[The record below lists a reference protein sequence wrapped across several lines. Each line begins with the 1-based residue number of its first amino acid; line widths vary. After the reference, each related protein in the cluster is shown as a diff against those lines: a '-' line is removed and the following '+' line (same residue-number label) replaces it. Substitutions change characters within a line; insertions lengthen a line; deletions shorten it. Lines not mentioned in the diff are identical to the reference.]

1 MLYRSCSNARIYSST
16 IKNIEEG
23 IEKHQLLVSMCSAFF
38 SPFIGALCLIIFEMR
53 WQKDD
58 DSDGSSEIYVNV
70 MILTSMIQTVLIHVI
85 SFVPYKYEN
94 QDYRSC
100 MNRCT
105 VKLHY
110 SITILLFV
118 ISPVFN
124 MLVYLIML
132 ISGSE
137 SGLLFSYMAF
147 YATVSALIL
156 VSFLILLL
164 EEFTIL
170 KQDHL
175 TDICQAK
182 EAQNILNQQSG
193 TDGIDDKEEYVNEHV
208 LKQSANQITKIH
220 PLREDMFSMLFVT
233 ALRPEYMLYCSMKL
247 SEDNKEQNEID

>member
-16 IKNIEEG
+16 TLNIEEG
-23 IEKHQLLVSMCSAFF
+23 IEKHQLLVSICSSFF

-70 MILTSMIQTVLIHVI
+70 MILASMIQTILIHVI
-85 SFVPYKYEN
+85 SFVPYYNEN
-94 QDYRSC
+94 QDHRSC

-110 SITILLFV
+110 SISILLFV

-132 ISGSE
+132 TSGSE
-137 SGLLFSYMAF
+137 SGLLFSYMTF

-156 VSFLILLL
+156 VSFLTLLL
-164 EEFTIL
+164 EEFEII

-175 TDICQAK
+175 AGISYTK
-182 EAQNILNQQSG
+182 EALNILN
-193 TDGIDDKEEYVNEHV
+193 
-208 LKQSANQITKIH
+208 
-220 PLREDMFSMLFVT
+220 
-233 ALRPEYMLYCSMKL
+233 
-247 SEDNKEQNEID
+247 

>member
-16 IKNIEEG
+16 TLNIEEG
-23 IEKHQLLVSMCSAFF
+23 IEKHQLLVSICSSFF

-70 MILTSMIQTVLIHVI
+70 MILTSMIQTILIHVI
-85 SFVPYKYEN
+85 SFVPYYNEN
-94 QDYRSC
+94 QDQRSC

-110 SITILLFV
+110 SISILLFV

-132 ISGSE
+132 TSGSE
-137 SGLLFSYMAF
+137 SGLLFSYMTF

-156 VSFLILLL
+156 VSFLTLLL
-164 EEFTIL
+164 EEFEII

-175 TDICQAK
+175 AGISYTK
-182 EAQNILNQQSG
+182 EALNILN
-193 TDGIDDKEEYVNEHV
+193 
-208 LKQSANQITKIH
+208 
-220 PLREDMFSMLFVT
+220 
-233 ALRPEYMLYCSMKL
+233 
-247 SEDNKEQNEID
+247 

>member
-1 MLYRSCSNARIYSST
+1 MKFWLFIELIIFFANVASNIVFMLYRSCSNARIYSST
-16 IKNIEEG
+16 TLNIEEG
-23 IEKHQLLVSMCSAFF
+23 IEKHQLLVSICSSFF

-70 MILTSMIQTVLIHVI
+70 MILTSMIQTILIHVI
-85 SFVPYKYEN
+85 SFVPYYNEN
-94 QDYRSC
+94 QDHRSC

-110 SITILLFV
+110 SISILLFV

-132 ISGSE
+132 TSGSE
-137 SGLLFSYMAF
+137 SGLLFSYMTF

-156 VSFLILLL
+156 VSFLTLLL
-164 EEFTIL
+164 EEFEII

-175 TDICQAK
+175 AGISYTK
-182 EAQNILNQQSG
+182 EALNILN
-193 TDGIDDKEEYVNEHV
+193 
-208 LKQSANQITKIH
+208 
-220 PLREDMFSMLFVT
+220 
-233 ALRPEYMLYCSMKL
+233 
-247 SEDNKEQNEID
+247 